1 MLPFY
6 FGILPSETA
15 EEALRKD
22 KHVKDEQVAAQ
33 VITDKPAASFDRHPV
48 RKKIT

>member
-6 FGILPSETA
+6 LGILPSETA

-33 VITDKPAASFDRHPV
+33 VITADTV
-48 RKKIT
+48 RQTSRFF